1 MRANSIGAA
10 MAMAMPAVSPRVLIA
25 VGALRVTW
33 RVSRLMP
40 VMVVPAVKAAPVM
53 VEPTMMFSTPSRV
66 TVETPCGARAMLPEL
81 LKATKETGLVPPKVT
96 EPAPEES
103 MVALDL

>member
-1 MRANSIGAA
+1 MPGATVAEPAESTSGKLMALPAAVPTRLNVRSNSIGAA
-10 MAMAMPAVSPRVLIA
+10 MVTAMPAVSPSVLTA

-40 VMVVPAVKAAPVM
+40 VMVVPAVKAEPVM

-66 TVETPCGARAMLPEL
+66 TVETPCGARAM
-81 LKATKETGLVPPKVT
+81 
-96 EPAPEES
+96 
-103 MVALDL
+103 